1 MEGVSRVEWRGCST
15 ALNCGGV
22 VGRRFGRV
30 VGCSI
35 EDNERGGGELGL
47 GLIATGGEGRGLA
60 AGGEGM
66 GLATGGEAR
75 GLLALTA
82 TGLIGPG
89 LVSSTNSKL
98 GSYTGGLQGSN
109 LIVTVIKY

>member
-1 MEGVSRVEWRGCST
+1 M
-15 ALNCGGV
+15 

-35 EDNERGGGELGL
+35 DDSEREGGELGL

-60 AGGEGM
+60 AGGEGR
-66 GLATGGEAR
+66 GLAAGGEGRGLAAGGEGRGLAAGGEAR

-98 GSYTGGLQGSN
+98 GSHTGGLQGSN
-109 LIVTVIKY
+109 LIATVIKY

>member
-1 MEGVSRVEWRGCST
+1 M
-15 ALNCGGV
+15 
-22 VGRRFGRV
+22 VGRRFGSV

-47 GLIATGGEGRGLA
+47 GLIAASGEGRGLA
-60 AGGEGM
+60 AGGEVRGLAASGEGM
-66 GLATGGEAR
+66 GLATGGEGMDLATGGEAR